1 MNTNTSSNLS
11 FVIGF
16 IIICLLVV
24 LFIQF
29 KKGKCKPNYRLFFI
43 LGTTWVSIGVVFYIT
58 TRNVGF
64 FVMGLIFIIL
74 GLVNK
79 DKWEEPDPVTTR
91 QRKIIIGALLIGL
104 LVLGALLLRYL
115 K

>member
-1 MNTNTSSNLS
+1 
-11 FVIGF
+11 
-16 IIICLLVV
+16 
-24 LFIQF
+24 
-29 KKGKCKPNYRLFFI
+29 
-43 LGTTWVSIGVVFYIT
+43 
-58 TRNVGF
+58 
-64 FVMGLIFIIL
+64 MGLIFIIL